1 MVVGKGRGRIA
12 PKQGK
17 VEYGEKGIVDTS
29 RTRVHQFLDLISINR
44 MLVDL
49 HDADGVLHP
58 RNFLLSGKSHR
69 RRRTVP
75 GLCAVARSD
84 MGYNLVDVR
93 GPAMETIE
101 AQLILDPQQDEDPRG
116 QTDGQPKN
124 VQATVKPAFPQTS
137 PGSLEIVS
145 EHGGLFKLLKIGYIC
160 RTLILIDPLF
170 RSQTFHR
177 VGQRRPDG
185 A

>member
-75 GLCAVARSD
+75 GLCAGARRWKPSKLSSSWTHSR
-84 MGYNLVDVR
+84 MR
-93 GPAMETIE
+93 IPE
-101 AQLILDPQQDEDPRG
+101 ARPMASPRM
-116 QTDGQPKN
+116 
-124 VQATVKPAFPQTS
+124 FR
-137 PGSLEIVS
+137 
-145 EHGGLFKLLKIGYIC
+145 LL
-160 RTLILIDPLF
+160 
-170 RSQTFHR
+170 
-177 VGQRRPDG
+177 
-185 A
+185 